1 MKKLVLSM
9 FFVVSCL
16 FGVSDDEIAKSLN
29 LVSQKTSVDKTLL
42 YLIAD
47 IESGFN
53 NNIIAFQC
61 DKWLIKYLKKKLP
74 SRYKISYAKY
84 KNRYLVSVKNENTKE
99 LENLVLA
106 LWDMGL
112 KLDIGLMQINQA
124 NLNKN
129 DIALFFNPNFSVA
142 KASEVLQGCG
152 LKFKDLKNIV
162 ECYNKGFAKKKS
174 FDYYAKFEAKYKKYF
189 GEKL

>member
-1 MKKLVLSM
+1 MKKLILSI
-9 FFVVSCL
+9 FL
-16 FGVSDDEIAKSLN
+16 PLTLAFGVSDSEIANSLN
-29 LVSQKTSVDKTLL
+29 FVSQRTNMNKTLL

-47 IESGFN
+47 IESSFN

-61 DKWLIKYLKKKLP
+61 DKKFIQYLKKFLP
-74 SRYKISYAKY
+74 KRYKISYSKY

-112 KLDIGLMQINQA
+112 KLDIGLMQINQV

-129 DIALFFNPNFSVA
+129 DVALFFNPNFSVA
-142 KASEVLQGCG
+142 KASEVLQGCSV
-152 LKFKDLKNIV
+152 KFKDLKNIV
-162 ECYNKGFAKKKS
+162 ECYNKGFTKKKS